1 MAARICELDA
11 VPHALL
17 ESCQRPFQIRGTV
30 KGPISKVSKLA
41 DGDDMA
47 VRLGG
52 RGEEKS
58 DDLTGRE
65 QLLYLRKPSL
75 RLVRRNNLRPFSS

>member
-30 KGPISKVSKLA
+30 KGPISNVSKLA

-47 VRLGG
+47 ES

-58 DDLTGRE
+58 DDLTGGE